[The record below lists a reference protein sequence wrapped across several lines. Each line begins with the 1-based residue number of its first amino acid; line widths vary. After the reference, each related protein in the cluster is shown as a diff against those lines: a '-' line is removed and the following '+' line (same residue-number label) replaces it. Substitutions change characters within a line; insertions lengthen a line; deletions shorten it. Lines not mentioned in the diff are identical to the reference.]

1 MRILL
6 VEDDPLLGDGLGA
19 ALRTQGF
26 VVDWFTDGSQADA
39 ALRDAPYDAVVL
51 DLGLPGPDG
60 LHWLGRW
67 RRAGS
72 TTPVLVL
79 TARDALEQ
87 RIAGLDSGAD
97 DYLIKPIDA
106 TELAARLRA
115 VRRRLAGR
123 SEPVW
128 QHGPL
133 AYRPEARACAWAGQ
147 PVELTA
153 RETALLELFLSHP
166 QRVLSKETLLD
177 KLYAWDQAVES
188 NVLEV
193 HIHHLRKKLH
203 PKLVKTVRG
212 LGYALGPAADL
223 GA

>member
-6 VEDDPLLGDGLGA
+6 VEDDPLLGDGLAA
-19 ALRTQGF
+19 ALGAQGF
-26 VVDWFTDGSQADA
+26 VVDWFTDGQQADA
-39 ALRDAPYDAVVL
+39 ALAAAPYDAVVL

-67 RRAGS
+67 REAGQH
-72 TTPVLVL
+72 TPVLVL

-87 RIAGLDSGAD
+87 RIAGLDRGAD

-106 TELAARLRA
+106 AELAARLRA

-128 QHGPL
+128 THGPL
-133 AYRPEARACAWAGQ
+133 SYRPEAKSTLWQGQ

-166 QRVLSKETLLD
+166 QRVLSKEVLLE
-177 KLYAWDQAVES
+177 KLYSWDQAVES

-212 LGYALGPAADL
+212 LGYALGPVEELA
-223 GA
+223 